1 MYETVQLAALRE
13 GESGYVAQIQ
23 AAPAME
29 RRLQDLGLVRGTRVT
44 CMARSPAGD
53 PCAYLIRGA
62 LIALR
67 RADAQSI
74 TLEGPWRETVPT

>member
-1 MYETVQLAALRE
+1 MEF
-13 GESGYVAQIQ
+13 SGI
-23 AAPAME
+23 P
-29 RRLQDLGLVRGTRVT
+29 GTRVT

-67 RADAQSI
+67 QADAREI
-74 TLEGPWRETVPT
+74 TLCPAHQQEA

>member
-1 MYETVQLAALRE
+1 MDQPWNLAALGE
-13 GESGYVAQIQ
+13 GESGYVVSVSTH
-23 AAPAME
+23 PALKH
-29 RRLQDLGLVRGTRVT
+29 RLQDLGLIPGTRVT

-67 RADAQSI
+67 QADAREI
-74 TLEGPWRETVPT
+74 ALRPWDQRGA

>member
-1 MYETVQLAALRE
+1 MDQTWNMAALEE
-13 GESGYVAQIQ
+13 GESGYVKSVSTHLAL
-23 AAPAME
+23 
-29 RRLQDLGLVRGTRVT
+29 RHRLQDLGLVPGTRVT

-67 RADAQSI
+67 QSDAREI
-74 TLEGPWRETVPT
+74 TLCPNQQGGA

>member
-1 MYETVQLAALRE
+1 MEQWNLAALEE
-13 GESGYVAQIQ
+13 GESGYVECVSTHLALKH
-23 AAPAME
+23 
-29 RRLQDLGLVRGTRVT
+29 RLQDLGLIPGTRVT

-67 RADAQSI
+67 QTDAREI
-74 TLEGPWRETVPT
+74 TLRPAHGQGA

>member
-1 MYETVQLAALRE
+1 MEQWNLAALEE
-13 GESGYVAQIQ
+13 GESGYVESVSTHLALKH
-23 AAPAME
+23 
-29 RRLQDLGLVRGTRVT
+29 RLQDLGLIPGTRVT

-67 RADAQSI
+67 RTDAREI
-74 TLEGPWRETVPT
+74 TLRPANGQGA